1 MNDCIVFALK
11 ITGTNLDEINP
22 IDLAIALQSF
32 CKMLGHEGLMFDEI
46 RSGSAY
52 IQVRSDAGLRDEKL
66 QHFQH
71 SVASESNG
79 YRELQTILGKHPAWS
94 MEMLVKSGSDEMRI
108 HEFVRQEKGFTFW
121 QHENL
126 RGHVVKLQAGKDS
139 TYHAGLLLDDGR
151 TIPMACSGELS
162 KQLAQ
167 HWKSEC
173 IIEVHGNAKYLYH
186 SFNNIQLQDFKA
198 ESFVVLDTLSPAAW
212 LKGFAG
218 AGDSQWS
225 SIDDPVQHWLAE
237 RRS

>member
-1 MNDCIVFALK
+1 MNDSIVFALK
-11 ITGTNLDEINP
+11 ITGANLSEINP
-22 IDLAIALQSF
+22 SDLATALQSL
-32 CKMLGHEGLMFDEI
+32 CKMLGAEGLVFDEI

-66 QHFQH
+66 QHFQR

-79 YRELQTILGKHPAWS
+79 YRELQTMLGKHPAWT
-94 MEMLVKSGSDEMRI
+94 MEMLMKSGNDEMRI

-126 RGHVVKLQAGKDS
+126 RGRVVKLQAGKDS
-139 TYHAGLLLDDGR
+139 TDHAGLLLDDGR

-167 HWKSEC
+167 HWKSER